1 MLKSLSE
8 HISDLVEPNIND
20 LSRIMHW
27 ISFLFRRLRFFLL
40 LPSLRKLLDKRRSE
54 TITNFKLL
62 TLKKTT
68 NNRSSIYGNK
78 RY

>member
-8 HISDLVEPNIND
+8 HISDLVETKIND
-20 LSRIMHW
+20 LTRIMHW
-27 ISFLFRRLRFFLL
+27 ISFLFARLRFFSLFS
-40 LPSLRKLLDKRRSE
+40 SLRRPLDKRRGE

-68 NNRSSIYGNK
+68 NIRSYDIWK
-78 RY
+78 

>member
-8 HISDLVEPNIND
+8 HISDLVETKIND

-40 LPSLRKLLDKRRSE
+40 SSLRKPLDKRRSE
-54 TITNFKLL
+54 TITNYKLL
-62 TLKKTT
+62 TLKNTT
-68 NNRSSIYGNK
+68 NNRRFNIWK
-78 RY
+78 